1 MDIHDQIRQFIVTQI
16 LRNPK
21 YKLSNDES
29 MIKGG
34 LIDSFSLAEVGI
46 FLEKTFAIKVPD
58 SDLTA
63 DAMDTIDQIAAYV
76 AAKRT

>member
-1 MDIHDQIRQFIVTQI
+1 MEIHDQIRHFIVTQI

-21 YKLSNDES
+21 YKLGNDES

-46 FLEKTFAIKVPD
+46 FLEKTYAIKVPD

-63 DAMDTIDQIAAYV
+63 DMMDTIDQIVAYV
-76 AAKRT
+76 ATKRA